1 MSASWIFYH
10 FCQVL
15 TPSWVIFAN
24 THVLP
29 DAWHVMTCYDMLWPV
44 VAQLLRIVSSPLGSR
59 HPGTA
64 HASGASL
71 TSWESWL
78 LHEISWIWLFP
89 SQNLLL
95 SFFNAIC
102 KKLQVTDWAFST
114 FSFISFCIRFIFIVF
129 FLTWEA
135 AFVRQGT
142 HSLRRRA
149 RSCVMWFQGSGRR
162 KPTFSILSRQKPST
176 RRWLQLFPLKLCSI
190 L

>member
-1 MSASWIFYH
+1 MSCRMH
-10 FCQVL
+10 
-15 TPSWVIFAN
+15 
-24 THVLP
+24 
-29 DAWHVMTCYDMLWPV
+29 DMLWHV
-44 VAQLLRIVSSPLGSR
+44 VTSCGSIVAYRFIASWQPSPGHCSCVWGFADVLGVQAVAWNILDM
-59 HPGTA
+59 T
-64 HASGASL
+64 
-71 TSWESWL
+71 
-78 LHEISWIWLFP
+78 FP
-89 SQNLLL
+89 MSCFHFS

-176 RRWLQLFPLKLCSI
+176 RRWLQLFPLIWSI

>member
-1 MSASWIFYH
+1 MSCRMH
-10 FCQVL
+10 
-15 TPSWVIFAN
+15 
-24 THVLP
+24 
-29 DAWHVMTCYDMLWPV
+29 DMLWHV
-44 VAQLLRIVSSPLGSR
+44 VTSCGSIVAYRFIASWQPSPGHCSCVWGFADVLGVMSR
-59 HPGTA
+59 
-64 HASGASL
+64 
-71 TSWESWL
+71 L
-78 LHEISWIWLFP
+78 LHEISH
-89 SQNLLL
+89 LLL

-176 RRWLQLFPLKLCSI
+176 RRWLQLFPLIWSI

>member
-29 DAWHVMTCYDMLWPV
+29 DAWHVMTCCDQLWLNCCVSFHRLLAAVTRALLMRLGLRWRPGSPGCCMKYPGYDFSH
-44 VAQLLRIVSSPLGSR
+44 LRISCFHFS
-59 HPGTA
+59 
-64 HASGASL
+64 
-71 TSWESWL
+71 
-78 LHEISWIWLFP
+78 
-89 SQNLLL
+89 
-95 SFFNAIC
+95 SFFNAC

-176 RRWLQLFPLKLCSI
+176 RRWLQLFPLIWSI